1 MKQVFF
7 IAILIGLSTSIFAQ
21 DNTESKKDSESSPA
35 YRYTPSPDFPGALVI
50 DWGIN
55 YFDNNS
61 GIMDADPWKSPTFN
75 IYYMYAHRL
84 GDSRFSVN
92 FGAGVGNEKYT
103 FKAPVTFSDSLTT
116 TIIQP
121 IDTVPFFDNKIIA
134 LKKTQ
139 MVINYIDFPLEFRVH
154 SRKNDHKRAF
164 YLAIGGKIGFRF
176 AGKTKIVYS
185 EYGTQKKFKDLY
197 HFNVNAVRYGA
208 TARIGYGPVNFW
220 GYLALN
226 DFFTGNKTV
235 GIENPNTFSFG
246 ISLATF

>member
-1 MKQVFF
+1 M
-7 IAILIGLSTSIFAQ
+7 SIFAQ
-21 DNTESKKDSESSPA
+21 DNTETKDDSESSKA
-35 YRYTPSPDFPGALVI
+35 YRYTPSPDFPGALVLE
-50 DWGIN
+50 WGIN

-61 GIMDADPWKSPTFN
+61 SIMDTDPWKSPTLN
-75 IYYMYAHRL
+75 LYYMYAHRL

-103 FKAPVTFSDSLTT
+103 FKAPITFSDSLTT

-121 IDTVPFFDNKIIA
+121 IDTVPFFDNKTIA

-139 MVINYIDFPLEFRVH
+139 MVINYIDIPLEFRVH

-164 YLAIGGKIGFRF
+164 YLAVGGKIGFRF

-185 EYGTQKKFKDLY
+185 EFGNQKKFKDLY

-208 TARIGYGPVNFW
+208 TARIGYGPINFW

-235 GIENPNTFSFG
+235 GINNPNTFSFG
-246 ISLATF
+246 LSLSTF